1 MLACGDLAVPMSIMQ
16 HVVNVESSGSPYAIG
31 VVNGHLARQP
41 RNLAEALATAKML
54 EEKGYNFSLGIA
66 QVNRY
71 NLKAYGLYS
80 YEQAFQV
87 CPNLKAGAK
96 ILRECFDRT
105 GHWGKAFSCY
115 YSGNSVTGYRH
126 GYVQKIFAS
135 MHNDKNLINNLNIK
149 LNKYINNKN
158 VVSASAIANNSISES
173 RSIALSSLKYKMPSA
188 MSNVKTLDRHV
199 IISQNINYPSNHQ
212 VVMNNN
218 HEDSTVEKEHQK
230 VGKAQL
236 TPQVYM
242 DSAFVF

>member
-1 MLACGDLAVPMSIMQ
+1 MLACGELAVPMSIMQ

-71 NLKAYGLYS
+71 NLKAYGLYT

-115 YSGNSVTGYRH
+115 YSGNSITGYRH

-135 MHNDKNLINNLNIK
+135 MRNNKNLIDNLNIQT
-149 LNKYINNKN
+149 N
-158 VVSASAIANNSISES
+158 VVVNTKNMAIPNNSIPKS
-173 RSIALSSLKYKMPSA
+173 RAISFSSTEHKVIPTTD
-188 MSNVKTLDRHV
+188 NVKTLDRNV
-199 IISQNINYPSNHQ
+199 IISQNVNYPSNHR
-212 VVMNNN
+212 VVAPNNA
-218 HEDSTVEKEHQK
+218 TQMPPFVVKEYQK

-236 TPQVYM
+236 TPQVYT